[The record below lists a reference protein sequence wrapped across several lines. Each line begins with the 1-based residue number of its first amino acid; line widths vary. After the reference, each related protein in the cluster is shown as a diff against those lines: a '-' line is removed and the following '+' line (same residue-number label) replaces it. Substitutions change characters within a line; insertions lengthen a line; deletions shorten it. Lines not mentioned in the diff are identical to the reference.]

1 LNRTRA
7 WIFLICLSIIASS
20 LPGCVDDSWTNA
32 EVEMT
37 FNMQDGSTHRLNSK
51 GWFVRSNYDDSNSWY
66 IQVLPDKARYSF
78 EIHFY
83 PEYLNGPGNYDLV
96 QSDAVSSS
104 VGFPDS
110 TGHRNYADHQS
121 GVVRIDS
128 VGFELGDT
136 LSGSFEQIMLDPR
149 DEDDPNPCLYLS
161 DGSFTATNEGPDIG
175 Q

>member
-1 LNRTRA
+1 VTA
-7 WIFLICLSIIASS
+7 
-20 LPGCVDDSWTNA
+20 
-32 EVEMT
+32 
-37 FNMQDGSTHRLNSK
+37 
-51 GWFVRSNYDDSNSWY
+51 NYDVD
-66 IQVLPDKARYSF
+66 
-78 EIHFY
+78 
-83 PEYLNGPGNYDLV
+83 G
-96 QSDAVSSS
+96 SDAVSI
-104 VGFPDS
+104 GAGWPDS
-110 TGHRNYADHQS
+110 TGDTDFASHQS